1 MMTNPKVRTTTMRTT
16 TMMTK
21 MTNKTMTDSKII
33 DANRRPA
40 ISFPG
45 CRHFGLF
52 AGLVACLGT
61 AAQAGTVTM
70 SFTADMSRVDANGNT
85 VASGAGT
92 YGVFDVYASF
102 NAGGLR
108 VLNLMD
114 MTISLSTGDF
124 IHNDADTAG
133 GGNGYWN
140 ASYDSIGA
148 VVGADSFVTMGTAG
162 TPNAATL
169 DMNFADTGSSTDAG
183 SISTDAGWYAGD
195 PTSGWGD
202 VDVNYKVFVGR
213 FVIADGGSASGVTL
227 SFGGTLAY
235 NFQTPGA
242 PNFLSDTQVFTMPTA
257 GSGAVPG
264 LGGLAAMAG
273 VGLVGRRRRR

>member
-1 MMTNPKVRTTTMRTT
+1 MMTNPKMRAT

-21 MTNKTMTDSKII
+21 RTNKTMTDSTII
-33 DANRRPA
+33 VTNRRPA

-45 CRHFGLF
+45 CRHFGLLAGLA

-61 AAQAGTVTM
+61 AVQAGTVTM

-114 MTISLSTGDF
+114 MSISLSTGDF

-133 GGNGYWN
+133 GGNGYWD
-140 ASYDSIGA
+140 ASYDAIGA

-162 TPNAATL
+162 TPNAAAL

-183 SISTDAGWYAGD
+183 SISTDAGWYASD

-202 VDVNYKVFVGR
+202 VDVNNKVFLGR

-257 GSGAVPG
+257 GSSAVPG

>member
-1 MMTNPKVRTTTMRTT
+1 MMTNPKVRTTKMR
-16 TMMTK
+16 TK
-21 MTNKTMTDSKII
+21 MTNKPMTDSKTI
-33 DANRRPA
+33 DTNRRPA

-52 AGLVACLGT
+52 AGLAAGLVACLGT
-61 AAQAGTVTM
+61 AAQAGSVTTM
-70 SFTADMSRVDANGNT
+70 SFTADMSRVDGSGNT
-85 VASGAGT
+85 VSSGAGT

-133 GGNGYWN
+133 GGNGYWD
-140 ASYDSIGA
+140 ASYDAIGA

-162 TPNAATL
+162 TPNAAAL

-183 SISTDAGWYAGD
+183 SISTDAGWYASD

-202 VDVNYKVFVGR
+202 VDVNNKVFLGR

-227 SFGGTLAY
+227 SFGGSLAY

-257 GSGAVPG
+257 GSSAVPG

>member
-1 MMTNPKVRTTTMRTT
+1 
-16 TMMTK
+16 MMTK
-21 MTNKTMTDSKII
+21 RTNKTMIDSTII
-33 DANRRPA
+33 DTNRRPA

-45 CRHFGLF
+45 GRHFGLF
-52 AGLVACLGT
+52 AGLAAGLVACLGT

-133 GGNGYWN
+133 GGNGYWD
-140 ASYDSIGA
+140 ASYDAIGA

-162 TPNAATL
+162 TPNAAAL

-183 SISTDAGWYAGD
+183 SISTDAGWYASD

-202 VDVNYKVFVGR
+202 VDVNNKVFLGR

-227 SFGGTLAY
+227 SFGGSLAY

-257 GSGAVPG
+257 GSSAVPG